1 METKVNVL
9 SNTEHE
15 LEVTLEYDEIK
26 DEINEAYK
34 KERKNISM
42 PGFRKGKVPIPMLKK
57 VYGEAIEYK
66 ASEDI
71 ANKKF
76 WDIVKEQDLKP
87 ISAPQMTKL
96 DFTMNS
102 PLKFSVKYEV
112 KPVLDLKG
120 YTGLEIEKPIFKVH
134 DEDIEAEVKNLLK
147 SKATYKVADVIE
159 DNNFRI
165 TVDLQRIDKDGKEV
179 EGSKSDNMVIDLS
192 DPKVNIDIVNN
203 SKDKKVGDSFTFT
216 FVDEHMHGDKPH
228 KEEYIY
234 KATIKKIEK
243 IVIPEPT
250 EKYIS
255 EISGKKAKS
264 IDELKK
270 ITRENYEKYYTD
282 QSEKIFSNNL
292 LEEIVKNNDFEP
304 SKSYVDIILKR
315 LVDAEKR
322 NAQQYNIPNI
332 DENVLRQNL
341 LPKAEWN
348 AKWQIIMENI
358 AEKEKLTVED
368 ADLEALAKEEAEKIG
383 ISAEKLVKYY
393 KDSGRAEALLEE
405 KVLKFLKEKNKIVE
419 VDPEKKEKEEK
430 EDKKT
435 KASTKK
441 TKESTKKS
449 ESKK

>member
-26 DEINEAYK
+26 DEITEAYK
-34 KERKNISM
+34 KERKTISM

-120 YTGLEIEKPIFKVH
+120 YTDLEIEKPIFKVH
-134 DEDIEAEVKNLLK
+134 EEDIEAEVNNLLK
-147 SKATYKVADVIE
+147 SKATYKVADIIE
-159 DNNFRI
+159 DNNYRI
-165 TVDLQRIDKDGKEV
+165 TVDLQRVDKDGKEV
-179 EGSKSDNMVIDLS
+179 EGSKSENMVIDLS
-192 DPKVNIDIVNN
+192 DPKVNAEIVKN
-203 SKDKKVGDSFTFT
+203 SMKKKVGDTFRFTFI
-216 FVDEHMHGDKPH
+216 DEHMHDDHLH

-234 KATIKKIEK
+234 AATIKKIEQ

-250 EKYIS
+250 EQYIE
-255 EISGKKAKS
+255 EISGKKAKTL
-264 IDELKK
+264 DDLKN

-304 SKSYVDIILKR
+304 SKSYVDIILRR

-332 DENVLRQNL
+332 DENILSQNL

-368 ADLEALAKEEAEKIG
+368 ADLEALAKEESEKTG

-405 KVLKFLKEKNKIVE
+405 KVLKFLKEKNKTVE
-419 VDPEKKEKEEK
+419 VDPEKKEKET
-430 EDKKT
+430 KT
-435 KASTKK
+435 TEKK
-441 TKESTKKS
+441 TKESSKKS

>member
-15 LEVTLEYDEIK
+15 LEVKLEYDEIK
-26 DEINEAYK
+26 DEIMDAYK
-34 KERKNISM
+34 KERKTISM

-87 ISAPQMTKL
+87 VSAPQMTKL

-102 PLKFSVKYEV
+102 PLEFSVKYEV
-112 KPVLDLKG
+112 KPVLELKG
-120 YTGLEIEKPIFKVH
+120 YTNLEIEKPIFKVH
-134 DEDIEAEVKNLLK
+134 DEDIEAEVNNLLK
-147 SKATYKVADVIE
+147 SKATYKVDDVIE
-159 DNNFRI
+159 DNNYRI
-165 TVDLQRIDKDGKEV
+165 TVDLQRVDKDGKEV
-179 EGSKSDNMVIDLS
+179 EGSKSENMVIDLS
-192 DPKVNIDIVNN
+192 DPKVNAEIVKN
-203 SKDKKVGDSFTFT
+203 SKKKKVGDTFQFT
-216 FVDEHMHGDKPH
+216 FVDEHMHGDHVH

-234 KATIKKIEK
+234 TATIKKIEK
-243 IVIPEPT
+243 IVIPELT
-250 EKYIS
+250 EQYIE
-255 EISGKKAKS
+255 EISGKKAKTVE
-264 IDELKK
+264 DLKK
-270 ITRENYEKYYTD
+270 ITRENYEKYYAD
-282 QSEKIFSNNL
+282 QSEKVYNNNL

-315 LVDAEKR
+315 LVEAEKR

-332 DENVLRQNL
+332 DENVLKQNL

-368 ADLEALAKEEAEKIG
+368 ADLEALAKEEAEKTG
-383 ISAEKLVKYY
+383 ISVNKLVKYY
-393 KDSGRAEALLEE
+393 KDSGRSEALLEE
-405 KVLKFLKEKNKIVE
+405 KVLKFLQEKNKAVE
-419 VDPEKKEKEEK
+419 VDPEEKEKEA
-430 EDKKT
+430 KKSKAT
-435 KASTKK
+435 KKK